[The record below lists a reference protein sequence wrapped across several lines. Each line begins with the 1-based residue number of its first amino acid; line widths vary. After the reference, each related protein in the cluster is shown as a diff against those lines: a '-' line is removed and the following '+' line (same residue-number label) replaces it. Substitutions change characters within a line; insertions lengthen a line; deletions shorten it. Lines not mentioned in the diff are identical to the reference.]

1 MIFGQISSQSCFCV
15 AQYKGNCKVNQVTL
29 CNHCASNCSIG
40 HKWRDFQNCMFSLIS
55 AQSETVGCKYFCF
68 SIDQNMSSL
77 IFSITW
83 PQHNFDTNV
92 AQFGTTCM
100 WLLAE
105 RNFSLW
111 TAYDHLKKII
121 LRFEANQWG
130 KTIKILPRGLLREYG
145 LPLCPRRRQI
155 TPKSLVKQLQ
165 HSAQIWTP
173 GRNSPWRFASRN
185 VAPVPPFTW
194 VPRTI

>member
-1 MIFGQISSQSCFCV
+1 MVFGRISSQSCFCAV
-15 AQYKGNCKVNQVTL
+15 QYKGNCKVNQVTL
-29 CNHCASNCSIG
+29 CNHQASNCSIG

-55 AQSETVGCKYFCF
+55 AQSETVGSKYFRF
-68 SIDQNMSSL
+68 SFDQNMSSL
-77 IFSITW
+77 IFSITYT
-83 PQHNFDTNV
+83 QHNFDTNV
-92 AQFGTTCM
+92 AQFGTPSM

-105 RNFSLW
+105 RNFALW
-111 TAYDHLKKII
+111 AAYGHFQKTFIKISGKSM
-121 LRFEANQWG
+121 G

-145 LPLCPRRRQI
+145 LLLCPRRRQI

-185 VAPVPPFTW
+185 VALVPPFT
-194 VPRTI
+194 